1 MGPRAERATFVL
13 ALAACAAI
21 ALVGGWGRW
30 RSTPL
35 PVVAETPDLVVQV
48 AGAVARPG
56 SYRLPWGS
64 RVADLIEAAG
74 GPTAA
79 AGLGL
84 VEGAARLSDGA
95 TIVVPRS
102 ADAAGDARVDVNTA
116 SVRLLET
123 LPGVGPVTAA
133 RIVAARPFHTVDDLG
148 RVAGIGPVRLEAL
161 RDWVRIDGR

>member
-1 MGPRAERATFVL
+1 MGPRAEGATFVL

-30 RSTPL
+30 RPAPV
-35 PVVAETPDLVVQV
+35 PVVAESPDLVVHV

-64 RVADLIEAAG
+64 RVADLIHAAG

-79 AGLGL
+79 AAPSL
-84 VEGAARLSDGA
+84 VEGVARLSDGA
-95 TIVVPRS
+95 TIVVPR
-102 ADAAGDARVDVNTA
+102 AGDPAGDARVDVNAA

-123 LPGVGPVTAA
+123 LPGVGPVTAV

-161 RDWVRIDGR
+161 RDWVRVDGR

>member
-13 ALAACAAI
+13 ALVACAAL
-21 ALVGGWGRW
+21 AVGAGWGRW
-30 RSTPL
+30 RSAPL
-35 PVVAETPDLVVQV
+35 ALVVDAPELVVQV

-64 RVADLIEAAG
+64 RVDDLIAAAG
-74 GPTAA
+74 GATPDAA
-79 AGLGL
+79 LAL

-95 TIVVPRS
+95 AFVVP
-102 ADAAGDARVDVNTA
+102 ALGDPVGDARVDVNAA

-123 LPGVGPVTAA
+123 LPGVGPVMAA

-161 RDWVRIDGR
+161 RGWVTVDGR